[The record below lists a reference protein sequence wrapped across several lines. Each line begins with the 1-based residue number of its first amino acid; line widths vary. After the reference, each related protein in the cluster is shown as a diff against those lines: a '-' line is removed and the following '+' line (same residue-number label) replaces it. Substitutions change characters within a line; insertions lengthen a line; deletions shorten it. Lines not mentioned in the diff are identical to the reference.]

1 VRRQISAILAQAYRR
16 RLVLGLLQSID
27 SRERERILDIGSGT
41 GALAADLRRRF
52 PAADIVGIELSREGV
67 ERARI
72 AVPIEAVI
80 QPVCARLRGRRATPK
95 TSYPFSSKN
104 SARTEPSWPP
114 IPITSARFI
123 WANM

>member
-1 VRRQISAILAQAYRR
+1 MRRQISAILAQAYRR

-52 PAADIVGIELSREGV
+52 PAADIAGIELSREGV

-72 AVPIEAVI
+72 AVPSATFV
-80 QPVCARLRGRRATPK
+80 QRDLLTTMRRSSPGCAAGRRPRCALRSWS
-95 TSYPFSSKN
+95 TSMSR
-104 SARTEPSWPP
+104 SACCV
-114 IPITSARFI
+114 A
-123 WANM
+123 